1 MPSEYDDQNLARTLT
16 EQGSVRRR
24 HGDAQGH
31 VTSLAAEVL
40 QRVARRAAEL
50 REARDL
56 AAVKAAALTL
66 SSGTEADAFAA
77 LESLDDPLRELD
89 WFLSERLGPIARE
102 IGALWNAG
110 AVTYQAATT
119 GASRIYSYLRYRRRP
134 AAMPDHGLRKSATF
148 ALVPGDMHTLAI
160 SAAADVFRARGWDIT
175 LLIGYTN
182 EELCEH
188 FKGSTDRIFGF
199 AAGSSQSLEQLGR
212 LVVSVTDA
220 RPEASV
226 FVAGQITDDPSTV
239 LVLPG
244 IDFRDVELEA
254 TCNWFEA
261 HTPPTST

>member
-16 EQGSVRRR
+16 DQSPVMRRSAEQR
-24 HGDAQGH
+24 GH
-31 VTSLAAEVL
+31 VTSLANEVL
-40 QRVARRAAEL
+40 QRVARRAAEV
-50 REARDL
+50 RETRELL
-56 AAVKAAALTL
+56 AIKSTSSVLT
-66 SSGTEADAFAA
+66 SGTEAEAFSA
-77 LESLDDPLRELD
+77 LESLDDPLRDLD
-89 WFLSERLGPIARE
+89 WFLSDRLGPIARE
-102 IGALWNAG
+102 IGALWNG
-110 AVTYQAATT
+110 GTITYQAATS

-134 AAMPDHGLRKSATF
+134 TAMPDHGLRKSATF

-175 LLIGYTN
+175 LLIGYSN
-182 EELCEH
+182 EELCNH

-261 HTPPTST
+261 HTPPTAT